1 MQTKKTLVSDGGE
14 PLVYVN
20 VSYPAFEHRKLKK
33 TANPF
38 YEELAKKFCAFAA
51 SSLLPRTKAAMGEK
65 DFKPYSAVMIYNGE
79 ETPEYAAVTLQAF
92 VFDGHNRADANI
104 MRQKWDKKSGL
115 MSKN

>member
-33 TANPF
+33 TANPSS
-38 YEELAKKFCAFAA
+38 EKFK
-51 SSLLPRTKAAMGEK
+51 SSGITAEAAMAEK
-65 DFKPYSAVMIYNGE
+65 DFNPYSAVMIYNGE

-92 VFDGHNRADANI
+92 VFDGHSRADANI